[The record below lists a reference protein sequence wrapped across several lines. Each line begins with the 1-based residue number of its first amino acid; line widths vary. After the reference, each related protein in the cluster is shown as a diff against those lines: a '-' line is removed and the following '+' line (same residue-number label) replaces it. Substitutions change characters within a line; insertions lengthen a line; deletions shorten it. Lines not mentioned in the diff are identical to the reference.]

1 MKKINKKKK
10 RINHD
15 WTPRRPDASTL
26 AAPGSIT
33 HAQNLHLAEWE
44 AGPCGHT
51 PSISPAFPVSSG
63 GVLGYVP

>member
-1 MKKINKKKK
+1 M
-10 RINHD
+10 
-15 WTPRRPDASTL
+15 TGRPDDATL

-33 HAQNLHLAEWE
+33 HAQNLRLEEWE